1 MCTVWECSVLMEAG
15 GDFVAEPLRLH
26 QLAQCL
32 LNTGSCRF
40 LLDCLSLQRFK
51 LQLGVNAPT
60 ADSITSLIWL
70 IGSLPF
76 LSSWLILHSEKSFL
90 IYFFFLAAR
99 LIQTRNSKLLKEI
112 PLDILP
118 SEIEIIKHTVSLWS
132 KGTSIFFSHVFFW
145 RLTAASSCSD

>member
-1 MCTVWECSVLMEAG
+1 MCTLWECSVLMEAG

-51 LQLGVNAPT
+51 LQLGVNTPT
-60 ADSITSLIWL
+60 ADSITGLIWL

-76 LSSWLILHSEKSFL
+76 FILIAHSS
-90 IYFFFLAAR
+90 
-99 LIQTRNSKLLKEI
+99 Q
-112 PLDILP
+112 
-118 SEIEIIKHTVSLWS
+118 
-132 KGTSIFFSHVFFW
+132 
-145 RLTAASSCSD
+145 

>member
-51 LQLGVNAPT
+51 LQLGVNTPT

-76 LSSWLILHSEKSFL
+76 FYPHRSFFTVKSHF
-90 IYFFFLAAR
+90 
-99 LIQTRNSKLLKEI
+99 
-112 PLDILP
+112 
-118 SEIEIIKHTVSLWS
+118 
-132 KGTSIFFSHVFFW
+132 
-145 RLTAASSCSD
+145 